1 MDITLIPVEV
11 VTGIMP
17 LSSPE
22 ARSFKPKAW
31 GIEGPVISA
40 SRIAVLYPCFC
51 ICTAKREVTKDLP
64 TTTLA
69 ADNRNDVFYVRTFVR
84 FLPKDF

>member
-64 TTTLA
+64 TPPLPLTTAMTCFTCVPSCGSAKRL
-69 ADNRNDVFYVRTFVR
+69 
-84 FLPKDF
+84 